1 MTNFA
6 LSKNI
11 SKIPQALS
19 IYWNQKAA
27 DISSKKLIKLALGE
41 AFFQIKKFNL
51 NKYLVNKNYH
61 YTDSRGNFL
70 LRKKI
75 SQLYNKKYSSKFNFK
90 EEIII
95 SAGSK
100 ILTYMSLLV
109 LLNKGEEVVTFEPAW
124 LSYQEQ
130 TKIIGCKIRF
140 IPFSTNINSIKKFL
154 NKKTKV
160 FILNNPNNPSG
171 KLYDKK
177 FLFELL
183 KILRSKKIYLIC
195 DEAYSDFI
203 PENKSFISALAVD
216 KKKERTI
223 VVNSLSKSFGMSG
236 WRLGYAIANKK
247 ITEKLLIL
255 NQHLITC
262 APTILQSYVA
272 DNFENLYRHNML
284 KIKKI
289 IKKRKVIE
297 KFLKTNDIPYLD
309 SDSTFYF
316 FISIN
321 KHINVDDFTYELL
334 YKNFISVVPGRA
346 YGKNTEQY
354 IRISI
359 GAEKLSSIIKALKII
374 KKLLLQFTV

>member
-1 MTNFA
+1 MMNFTF
-6 LSKNI
+6 SKNI
-11 SKIPQALS
+11 EKIPEALS

-27 DISSKKLIKLALGE
+27 DIKSKKLIKLALGE
-41 AFFQIKKFNL
+41 AFFNIKKFNL
-51 NKYLVNKNYH
+51 NKYLVDKNYH
-61 YTDSRGNFL
+61 YTDSRGNIL

-75 SQLYNKKYSSKFNFK
+75 ANLYNKKYGSKLNSK

-100 ILTYMSLLV
+100 ILTYISLLA
-109 LLNKGEEVVTFEPAW
+109 LLNKGDEAVTFEPAW

-130 TKIIGCKIRF
+130 TKIIGCKMRF
-140 IPFSTNINSIKKFL
+140 IPFSTNLNSIKKFL
-154 NKKTKV
+154 GKKTKV

-177 FLFELL
+177 FLFKLF
-183 KILRSKKIYLIC
+183 KILKNKKIFLIC
-195 DEAYSDFI
+195 DEAYSDFV
-203 PENKSFISALAVD
+203 PQNKSFISALAID

-223 VVNSLSKSFGMSG
+223 VVNSLSKNFGISG
-236 WRLGYAIANKK
+236 WRLGYVIANKK
-247 ITEKLLIL
+247 IIEKLLIL

-272 DNFENLYRHNML
+272 DNFESLYRHNIL
-284 KIKKI
+284 QIDKI
-289 IKKRKVIE
+289 IRKRNIIE
-297 KFLKTNDIPYLD
+297 KFLKINNIKYLD

-321 KHINVDDFTYELL
+321 KKINVDHFCHELL
-334 YKNFISVVPGRA
+334 YKKFISVVPGRA
-346 YGKNTEQY
+346 YGKNTDQY

-359 GAEKLSSIIKALKII
+359 GTEKLSKIIKALEVI
-374 KKLLLQFTV
+374 KKFSLDFIK

>member
-1 MTNFA
+1 
-6 LSKNI
+6 
-11 SKIPQALS
+11 
-19 IYWNQKAA
+19 
-27 DISSKKLIKLALGE
+27 
-41 AFFQIKKFNL
+41 
-51 NKYLVNKNYH
+51 
-61 YTDSRGNFL
+61 
-70 LRKKI
+70 
-75 SQLYNKKYSSKFNFK
+75 
-90 EEIII
+90 
-95 SAGSK
+95 
-100 ILTYMSLLV
+100 
-109 LLNKGEEVVTFEPAW
+109 
-124 LSYQEQ
+124 
-130 TKIIGCKIRF
+130 
-140 IPFSTNINSIKKFL
+140 
-154 NKKTKV
+154 
-160 FILNNPNNPSG
+160 
-171 KLYDKK
+171 
-177 FLFELL
+177 
-183 KILRSKKIYLIC
+183 
-195 DEAYSDFI
+195 
-203 PENKSFISALAVD
+203 
-216 KKKERTI
+216 
-223 VVNSLSKSFGMSG
+223 MSG

>member
-1 MTNFA
+1 MNFTF
-6 LSKNI
+6 SKNI
-11 SKIPQALS
+11 EKIPEALS

-27 DISSKKLIKLALGE
+27 DIKSKKLIKLALGE
-41 AFFQIKKFNL
+41 AFFNIKKFNL
-51 NKYLVNKNYH
+51 NKYLVDKNYH
-61 YTDSRGNFL
+61 YTDSRGNIL

-75 SQLYNKKYSSKFNFK
+75 ANLYNKKYGSKLNSK

-100 ILTYMSLLV
+100 ILTYISLLA
-109 LLNKGEEVVTFEPAW
+109 LLNKGDEAVTFEPAW

-130 TKIIGCKIRF
+130 TKIIGCKMRF
-140 IPFSTNINSIKKFL
+140 IPFSTNLNSIKKFL
-154 NKKTKV
+154 GKKTKV

-177 FLFELL
+177 FLFKLF
-183 KILRSKKIYLIC
+183 KILKNKKIFLIC
-195 DEAYSDFI
+195 DEAYSDFV
-203 PENKSFISALAVD
+203 PQNKSFISALAID

-223 VVNSLSKSFGMSG
+223 VVNSLSKNFGISG
-236 WRLGYAIANKK
+236 WRLGYVIANKK
-247 ITEKLLIL
+247 IIEKLLIL

-272 DNFENLYRHNML
+272 DNFESLYRHNIL
-284 KIKKI
+284 QIDKI
-289 IKKRKVIE
+289 IRKRNIIE
-297 KFLKTNDIPYLD
+297 KFLKINNIKYLD

-321 KHINVDDFTYELL
+321 KKINVDHFCHELL
-334 YKNFISVVPGRA
+334 YKKFISVVPGRA
-346 YGKNTEQY
+346 YGKNTDQY

-359 GAEKLSSIIKALKII
+359 GTEKLSKIIKALEVI
-374 KKLLLQFTV
+374 KKFSLDFIK

>member
-1 MTNFA
+1 MANFA
-6 LSKNI
+6 ISRNI
-11 SKIPQALS
+11 EKIPQALS
-19 IYWNQKAA
+19 IFWNQKAA
-27 DISSKKLIKLALGE
+27 DINSKQLIKLALGE
-41 AFFQIKKFNL
+41 AFFNVKKFNL
-51 NKYLVNKNYH
+51 NKYLVDKNYH
-61 YTDSRGNFL
+61 YTDSRGNIL

-75 SQLYNKKYSSKFNFK
+75 SELYKKKYGSKFNYK

-100 ILTYMSLLV
+100 ILTYMSLLA
-109 LLNKGEEVVTFEPAW
+109 LLNKGEEAVTFEPAW

-130 TKIIGCKIRF
+130 TKIVGCKLRF

-154 NKKTKV
+154 KKKTKV

-171 KLYDKK
+171 KLYDKN
-177 FLFELL
+177 FLLKLF
-183 KILRSKKIYLIC
+183 KILRVKNIYLIC

-223 VVNSLSKSFGMSG
+223 VVNSLSKNFGMSG
-236 WRLGYAIANKK
+236 WRLGYVIANKK
-247 ITEKLLIL
+247 IIEKLLIL

-262 APTILQSYVA
+262 APSILQNYVG
-272 DNFENLYRHNML
+272 DNFENLYRNNIL
-284 KIKKI
+284 QIKKLL
-289 IKKRKVIE
+289 KKRKIIE
-297 KFLKTNDIPYLD
+297 KFLKINNIEYLD

-321 KHINVDDFTYELL
+321 KKINVDHFCNELL
-334 YKNFISVVPGRA
+334 YKKFISVVPGRA
-346 YGKNTEQY
+346 YGKNTDQY

-359 GAEKLSSIIKALKII
+359 GTEKLPSIIKALKVIQKLSLEFI
-374 KKLLLQFTV
+374 K

>member
-6 LSKNI
+6 ISRNI
-11 SKIPQALS
+11 EKIPQALS
-19 IYWNQKAA
+19 IFWNQKAA
-27 DISSKKLIKLALGE
+27 DINSKKLIKLALGE
-41 AFFQIKKFNL
+41 AFLKVKKFNL
-51 NKYLVNKNYH
+51 NKYLVDKNYH
-61 YTDSRGNFL
+61 YTDSRGNIL

-75 SQLYNKKYSSKFNFK
+75 SELYKKKYASKFNYK

-100 ILTYMSLLV
+100 ILTYMSLLA
-109 LLNKGEEVVTFEPAW
+109 LLNKGEEAVTFEPAW

-130 TKIIGCKIRF
+130 TKIIGCKMRF

-154 NKKTKV
+154 KKKTKV

-171 KLYDKK
+171 KLYDKN
-177 FLFELL
+177 FLL
-183 KILRSKKIYLIC
+183 KLYKILKAKNIYLIC

-223 VVNSLSKSFGMSG
+223 VVNSLSKNFGMSG
-236 WRLGYAIANKK
+236 WRLGYVIANKK
-247 ITEKLLIL
+247 IIEKLLIL

-262 APTILQSYVA
+262 APSILQNYVG
-272 DNFENLYRHNML
+272 DNFENLYRNNIL
-284 KIKKI
+284 QIKKLL
-289 IKKRKVIE
+289 KKRKIIE
-297 KFLKTNDIPYLD
+297 KFLKINNIEYLD

-321 KHINVDDFTYELL
+321 KKINVDHFCNELL
-334 YKNFISVVPGRA
+334 YKKFISVVPGRA
-346 YGKNTEQY
+346 YGKNTDQY

-359 GAEKLSSIIKALKII
+359 GTEKLPSIIKALKVIQKLSLEFI
-374 KKLLLQFTV
+374 K